1 MRRGRTSPSAPNA
14 LRRPEKAAN
23 TLNRGSLTASLQ
35 LTMAFAACRE
45 WLYSAVFRPEM
56 QLMQLLQLF
65 AYKKTERH
73 PGDTWGNHRPPCLHR
88 KEIANDYINYI
99 NYIYCLRMASF
110 RRFQASPLT
119 AIRTAATAFLQL
131 TSSSRSQGAQ
141 IAFTLVDFGRVM
153 KADADVPS
161 YPPRLRQPP
170 TSQSGILP
178 FCCRFRMI
186 PPFSPSDSLRTHR
199 RRLKVFAPSVAQP
212 LHDALG
218 ITSPAG
224 IAAMVHAEEDARAGV
239 PDAVDAD
246 LLAHS
251 RDHLP

>member
-14 LRRPEKAAN
+14 LRCPEKAPKALKCE
-23 TLNRGSLTASLQ
+23 TLTASLQ

-45 WLYSAVFRPEM
+45 WLHSAVFRPEM

-99 NYIYCLRMASF
+99 NYIYCLKMASF

-119 AIRTAATAFLQL
+119 AIRTATTAFLQL
-131 TSSSRSQGAQ
+131 TSSGRLGVPKLSHRP
-141 IAFTLVDFGRVM
+141 IIGRVM

-170 TSQSGILP
+170 TSQSVIYP
-178 FCCRFRMI
+178 FHRRSRMI

-199 RRLKVFAPSVAQP
+199 RRLKVFAASGRI
-212 LHDALG
+212 DA
-218 ITSPAG
+218 
-224 IAAMVHAEEDARAGV
+224 
-239 PDAVDAD
+239 
-246 LLAHS
+246 
-251 RDHLP
+251 